1 MTNMK
6 TATVVQVIDGKS
18 FRLRTDAILVIDGLN
33 IPERGTEGAKKA
45 QEKLEELVL
54 KKKISYETT
63 TWDALGRTNAKIY
76 LDELDI
82 KEAMEAFLR
91 TL

>member
-1 MTNMK
+1 MK

-33 IPERGTEGAKKA
+33 IPERGTEGAQKA
-45 QEKLEELVL
+45 KEKLEELVL

-63 TWDALGRTNAKIY
+63 TWDALGRTNAMIY